1 MMDIKVKENTELK
14 NLLKLANLVS
24 SGGEAKYAILEGE
37 VTLNGEVTN
46 VIRKKLKNGDIV
58 EFNGEI
64 LKVVTDGN

>member
-1 MMDIKVKENTELK
+1 MDIKVKENTELK

-58 EFNGEI
+58 EFKGEI

>member
-1 MMDIKVKENTELK
+1 MDIKVKENTELK

-64 LKVVTDGN
+64 LKVLTDGN

>member
-1 MMDIKVKENTELK
+1 MDIKVKENTELK

-37 VTLNGEVTN
+37 VVLNGEVTN
-46 VIRKKLKNGDIV
+46 VIRKKLKNGDFV

>member
-1 MMDIKVKENTELK
+1 MDIKVKENTELK

-58 EFNGEI
+58 LSLI
-64 LKVVTDGN
+64 HI

>member
-1 MMDIKVKENTELK
+1 MDIKVKENTELK

>member
-1 MMDIKVKENTELK
+1 MDIKVKENTELK

-24 SGGEAKYAILEGE
+24 SGGEVKYAILEGE

>member
-1 MMDIKVKENTELK
+1 MDIKVKENTELK

-24 SGGEAKYAILEGE
+24 SGGEAKDAILEGE
-37 VTLNGEVTN
+37 VVLNGEVTN
-46 VIRKKLKNGDIV
+46 VIRKKLKNGDVV

>member
-1 MMDIKVKENTELK
+1 MDIKVKENTELK
-14 NLLKLANLVS
+14 NLLKLANLVA

>member
-1 MMDIKVKENTELK
+1 MDIKVKENTELK

-37 VTLNGEVTN
+37 VVLNGEVTK
-46 VIRKKLKNGDIV
+46 VIRKKLKNGDVV

>member
-1 MMDIKVKENTELK
+1 MEIKVKENTELK

-24 SGGEAKYAILEGE
+24 SGGEAKYAILEGK
-37 VTLNGEVTN
+37 VTLNGEVTT
-46 VIRKKLKNGDIV
+46 VIRKKLKNGDVV

>member
-1 MMDIKVKENTELK
+1 MDIKVKENTELK

-37 VTLNGEVTN
+37 VVLNGEVTN
-46 VIRKKLKNGDIV
+46 VIRKKLKNGDVV
-58 EFNGEI
+58 EFKGEI

>member
-1 MMDIKVKENTELK
+1 MDIKVKENTELK

-37 VTLNGEVTN
+37 VILNGEVTN

>member
-1 MMDIKVKENTELK
+1 MDIKVKENTELK

-37 VTLNGEVTN
+37 VVLNGEVTN
-46 VIRKKLKNGDIV
+46 VIRKKLKNGDVV

>member
-1 MMDIKVKENTELK
+1 MDIKVKENTELK

-46 VIRKKLKNGDIV
+46 VIRKKLKNGDVV

>member
-1 MMDIKVKENTELK
+1 MDIKVKENTELK

-37 VTLNGEVTN
+37 VTSNGEVTN

>member
-1 MMDIKVKENTELK
+1 MDIKVKENTELK

-64 LKVVTDGN
+64 LKVVTDGD

>member
-1 MMDIKVKENTELK
+1 MDIKVKENTELK

-37 VTLNGEVTN
+37 VVLNGEVTN
-46 VIRKKLKNGDIV
+46 VIRKKLKNGDVV
-58 EFNGEI
+58 EFNGGI

>member
-1 MMDIKVKENTELK
+1 MDIKVKENTELK

-37 VTLNGEVTN
+37 VVLNGKVTN
-46 VIRKKLKNGDIV
+46 VIRKKLKNGDVV

>member
-37 VTLNGEVTN
+37 VVLNGEVTN
-46 VIRKKLKNGDIV
+46 VIRKKLKNGDVV

>member
-1 MMDIKVKENTELK
+1 MDIKVKENTELK

-37 VTLNGEVTN
+37 VVLNGEVTN
-46 VIRKKLKNGDIV
+46 VIRKKLKNGDVV

-64 LKVVTDGN
+64 IKVVTDGN

>member
-1 MMDIKVKENTELK
+1 MDIKVKENTELK

-24 SGGEAKYAILEGE
+24 SGGEAKYAILEGK
-37 VTLNGEVTN
+37 VVLNGEVTN
-46 VIRKKLKNGDIV
+46 VIRKKLKNGDVV

>member
-1 MMDIKVKENTELK
+1 MDIKVKENTELK

-24 SGGEAKYAILEGE
+24 SGGEAKYAILEGD

>member
-1 MMDIKVKENTELK
+1 MDIRVKENTELK

>member
-1 MMDIKVKENTELK
+1 MEIKVKENTELK

>member
-1 MMDIKVKENTELK
+1 MEIKVKENTELK

-24 SGGEAKYAILEGE
+24 SGGEAKYAILEGN
-37 VTLNGEVTN
+37 VTLNGDVTT
-46 VIRKKLKNGDIV
+46 VIRKKLKNGDVV

>member
-1 MMDIKVKENTELK
+1 MDIKVKENTELK

-24 SGGEAKYAILEGE
+24 SVGEAKYAILEGE

>member
-1 MMDIKVKENTELK
+1 MDIKVKENTELN

-37 VTLNGEVTN
+37 VTLNGEVKN
-46 VIRKKLKNGDIV
+46 VIRKKIKNGDIV

>member
-1 MMDIKVKENTELK
+1 MDLKVKENTELK

-37 VTLNGEVTN
+37 VVLNGEVTN
-46 VIRKKLKNGDIV
+46 VIRKKLKNGDVV

>member
-1 MMDIKVKENTELK
+1 MDIKVKENTVLK

-37 VTLNGEVTN
+37 VVLNGEVTN
-46 VIRKKLKNGDIV
+46 VIRKKLKNGDVV

>member
-1 MMDIKVKENTELK
+1 MDIKVKENTELK

-37 VTLNGEVTN
+37 VTLNGEATN

>member
-1 MMDIKVKENTELK
+1 MDIKVKENTELK

-37 VTLNGEVTN
+37 VVLNGEVTN
-46 VIRKKLKNGDIV
+46 VIRKKLKIGDVV

>member
-1 MMDIKVKENTELK
+1 MDIKVKENTELK
-14 NLLKLANLVS
+14 NLLKLVNLVS

>member
-1 MMDIKVKENTELK
+1 MDIRVKENTELK

-37 VTLNGEVTN
+37 VTLNGKVTN

>member
-1 MMDIKVKENTELK
+1 MDIKVKENTELK

-24 SGGEAKYAILEGE
+24 SGGEAKYAILEGD

-58 EFNGEI
+58 EFKGEI

>member
-1 MMDIKVKENTELK
+1 MDIKVKENTELK

-37 VTLNGEVTN
+37 VVLNGEVTN
-46 VIRKKLKNGDIV
+46 VIRKKLKNGDVV

-64 LKVVTDGN
+64 LKVVADGN